1 MAELQKLKLVELKA
15 LCKEKGLPVSGTKT
29 ELIERITASDTKTT
43 TEPKPKKQPKK
54 QQPKNILTKPV
65 FTHLETHR
73 QPIVIQR
80 NIHGNFEHL
89 ETKLVF
95 NPSKKVY
102 GVQTEDGM
110 IRALSFGDLEN
121 IHKYHFEMDED
132 ARVTGTA
139 QDTQTQLEQ
148 IQEQQEQQRLEELYS
163 AI

>member
-29 ELIERITASDTKTT
+29 ELIERITTGTT
-43 TEPKPKKQPKK
+43 TETKPKKQPTSKK
-54 QQPKNILTKPV
+54 QPKNILTKPV
-65 FTHLETHR
+65 FTHLEPHR

-89 ETKLVF
+89 ETHLVF

-102 GVQTEDGM
+102 GVQLEDGM
-110 IRALSFGDLEN
+110 IRALSFSDLEN
-121 IHKYHFEMDED
+121 IHKYHFEMDEES
-132 ARVTGTA
+132 RITGTA
-139 QDTQTQLEQ
+139 QDTQLQLDRNQEH
-148 IQEQQEQQRLEELYS
+148 QEQLRLEELYS